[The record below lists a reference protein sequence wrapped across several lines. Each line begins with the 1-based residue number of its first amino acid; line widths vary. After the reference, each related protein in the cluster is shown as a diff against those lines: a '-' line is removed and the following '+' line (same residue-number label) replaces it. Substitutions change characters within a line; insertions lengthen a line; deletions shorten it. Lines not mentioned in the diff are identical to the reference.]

1 MFFGEIVDAGR
12 PRYVHDVG
20 RMLQRK
26 GMELDDVGDV
36 GGGGDDGGDDDN
48 NDDHIHTRGVTHSLF
63 VPLRAQLVSR
73 PRDRKTTPG
82 VLFRSSLPLLV

>member
-1 MFFGEIVDAGR
+1 VPDDE
-12 PRYVHDVG
+12 
-20 RMLQRK
+20 RMLEQK
-26 GMELDDVGDV
+26 SMELDDDVGDV
-36 GGGGDDGGDDDN
+36 GGGDGGDD

-82 VLFRSSLPLLV
+82 VLFRSSLLLLV